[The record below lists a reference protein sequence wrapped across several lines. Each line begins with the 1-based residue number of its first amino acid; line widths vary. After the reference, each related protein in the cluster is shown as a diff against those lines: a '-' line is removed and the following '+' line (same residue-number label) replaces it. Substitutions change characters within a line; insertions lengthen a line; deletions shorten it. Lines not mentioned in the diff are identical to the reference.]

1 MFQVI
6 ELIALKAVLWDHDGT
21 LVDTEPYWIQA
32 ELELARAYNVSWT
45 HQDAIACVG
54 SPITETA
61 RRMQMSGVPLENHVI
76 VETLVDRVEVL
87 IDEQGIL
94 WLPGVQDL
102 FAELVEAGIPCAIV
116 SNAWRKLVARTVAGL
131 PEGAVTVLITGDE
144 MLRAK
149 PDPWPYARA
158 AELLDVPVKNAI
170 AIEDSLAGTL
180 SAEAAGMPVLVVP
193 NVIEV
198 PAEPRRSRAQSL
210 EGLTLNTLRAI
221 VNGHVLEFSTT

>member
-1 MFQVI
+1 MI
-6 ELIALKAVLWDHDGT
+6 ELKAVLWDHDGT

-45 HQDAIACVG
+45 YQDAIACVG
-54 SPITETA
+54 SPMTETA

-76 VETLVDRVEVL
+76 IETLVDRVDVL
-87 IDEQGIL
+87 MDEQGIS

-116 SNAWRKLVARTVAGL
+116 SNAWRKLVVRTVAGL
-131 PEGAVTVLITGDE
+131 PEGAVKVFITGDE

-149 PDPWPYARA
+149 PDPWSYAHA

-180 SAEAAGMPVLVVP
+180 SAEAADMPVLVVP
-193 NVIEV
+193 SVTEV
-198 PAEPRRSRAQSL
+198 PAEPGRSRAQSL
-210 EGLTLNTLRAI
+210 EGITLSTLREI
-221 VNGHVLEFSTT
+221 VNGRVLEFSMT